1 MRFIPYCGYV
11 NKLCF
16 DLLLR
21 KKMCRLR
28 LMSFSVSRITE
39 DEYIELTSLIE
50 EVYGATTQ

>member
-1 MRFIPYCGYV
+1 MRFAPYCGYV

-16 DLLLR
+16 DLL
-21 KKMCRLR
+21 LR

-50 EVYGATTQ
+50 EVYGATAQ

>member
-16 DLLLR
+16 DSLLW
-21 KKMCRLR
+21 KKMRRLR
-28 LMSFSVSRITE
+28 LMSFSAGRITE